1 MRKKILF
8 VVGILFGLMMINSG
22 LNKFFLYMPMPKD
35 LPASMMETFKSFMQ
49 IGWLFPLIA
58 VVEIIGGV
66 LFMIPKYR
74 ALGALALFPILVGVV
89 LFHSIQAPQGIPMAV
104 ILMGINIWAIIE
116 DRNKFLPLIK

>member
-8 VVGILFGLMMINSG
+8 VVGILFGIFMINSG
-22 LNKFFLYMPMPKD
+22 LNKFFHYMPMPKD
-35 LPASMMETFKSFMQ
+35 LPESMMETFKSFMQ

-74 ALGALALFPILVGVV
+74 ALGALVLFPILVGVV
-89 LFHSIQAPQGIPMAV
+89 LFHSVQAPQGIPLAA
-104 ILMGINIWAIIE
+104 IFMGIIIWAIVE

>member
-22 LNKFFLYMPMPKD
+22 LNKLFHYMPMPEN
-35 LPASMMETFKSFMQ
+35 LPEPMLQTFNSFMQ

-74 ALGALALFPILVGVV
+74 ALGALLVFPILVGII
-89 LFHSIQAPQGIPMAV
+89 LFHAVQAPQGILMAV
-104 ILMGINIWAIIE
+104 ILMGINIWAIVE
-116 DRNKFLPLIK
+116 DRNKFLALIN

>member
-8 VVGILFGLMMINSG
+8 VVGILFGLLFINSG
-22 LNKFFLYMPMPKD
+22 LNKFFHYLPMPKD
-35 LPASMMETFKSFMQ
+35 MPESMMETFKSFMQ

-58 VVEIIGGV
+58 VVEIIAGV
-66 LFMIPKYR
+66 LFMIPKFR
-74 ALGALALFPILVGVV
+74 ALAALALFPILVGIL

-116 DRNKFLPLIK
+116 DKNKFLPLIK

>member
-22 LNKFFLYMPMPKD
+22 LNKFFHYIPMPEK
-35 LPASMMETFKSFMQ
+35 LPEPMMETFKSFMQ

-58 VVEIIGGV
+58 TIEIIGGGV
-66 LFMIPKYR
+66 FMIPRFR
-74 ALGALALFPILVGVV
+74 ALAATMLFPILVGVL
-89 LFHSIQAPQGIPMAV
+89 LFHSIQAPSGVLMAI

-116 DRNKFLPLIK
+116 DKDKFLPLIK

>member
-8 VVGILFGLMMINSG
+8 VVSILFGLMMINSG
-22 LNKFFLYMPMPKD
+22 LNKFFHYMPMPKD
-35 LPASMMETFKSFMQ
+35 LAESMMETFKSFMQ

-74 ALGALALFPILVGVV
+74 ALGALVLVPILVGVV
-89 LFHSIQAPQGIPMAV
+89 MFHSVQAPQGIPLAV

-116 DRNKFLPLIK
+116 DRDKFLQLIK